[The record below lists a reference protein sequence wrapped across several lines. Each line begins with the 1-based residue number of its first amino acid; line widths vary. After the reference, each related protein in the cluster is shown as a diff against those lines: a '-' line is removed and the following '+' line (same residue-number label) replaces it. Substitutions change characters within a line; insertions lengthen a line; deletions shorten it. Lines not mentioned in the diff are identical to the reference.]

1 MILRLRKN
9 DWLFFVI
16 CLGLGFLA
24 EGSFLH
30 GKIGISYLVFITCFY
45 GVYFWRFR
53 SVPFVN
59 RKLGMLLIISIW
71 LLAASFFLKSNMI
84 LYALNILAIPL
95 LVLIQIV
102 LVVYPSGS
110 SWHKWPF
117 VKKIFETIWASF
129 VYVCRFLL
137 NGPRLAGKG
146 FDEKTTAVLK
156 RVLIGLLISLPLLF
170 VIMNLLIS
178 ADQQFGQLVGMLPRW
193 LSSIK
198 IGDGVFRTAAT
209 LIYALSIFG
218 LLQVTRKKGTPEEKP
233 AAEKEKSTSWDSIV
247 SLTVLVLL
255 NIVYLLFVIVQF
267 KYFFSETLQD
277 GYTYAEFA
285 RRGFFELLFV
295 AMLNLLI
302 ISTIITF
309 TDLGS
314 RVIRTV
320 IRGMLTLLVIF
331 SGIMLYSA
339 FIRLL
344 MYEEAYG
351 FTFTR
356 VLAHSF
362 MIFLLVILGYS
373 LMRIW
378 LEKLSLLR
386 FYIISS
392 IVFYTLI
399 NTAQLESFVVTQN
412 LERYKATGKI
422 DIYYLD
428 MLSYEGVEGLVR
440 LYQLNPDY
448 PELKQLLLNRKNE
461 LQAADTKWN
470 SINLSRKNAERLLFA
485 QDLN

>member
-9 DWLFFVI
+9 DWLFFII

-24 EGSFLH
+24 ERSFLH

-53 SVPFVN
+53 SIRFVN
-59 RKLGMLLIISIW
+59 RKLGMLLIISVW
-71 LLAASFFLKSNMI
+71 LLAASYFLKSNMI

-95 LVLIQIV
+95 LVLIQLV

-137 NGPRLAGKG
+137 NGPRLAGRG

-178 ADQQFGQLVGMLPRW
+178 ADQQFGELVGLLPRW
-193 LSSIK
+193 LSAIK
-198 IGDGVFRTAAT
+198 ISDGVFRAAAT
-209 LIYALSIFG
+209 LIYALTIFG
-218 LLQVTRKKGTPEEKP
+218 LLQVLRKKGTPEEKP
-233 AAEKEKSTSWDSIV
+233 AAETGKSVSLDSIV

-267 KYFFSETLQD
+267 KYFFSETLQA

-302 ISTIITF
+302 ISTVITF
-309 TDLGS
+309 TDLRS
-314 RVIRTV
+314 RAIGMI

-392 IVFYTLI
+392 IVFYTVI

-412 LERYKATGKI
+412 LERYKETGKI

-428 MLSYEGVEGLVR
+428 MLSYEGVEGLVK

-448 PELKQLLLNRKNE
+448 PELKQLLMMRKNE
-461 LQAADTKWN
+461 LQTAERKWN
-470 SINLSRKNAERLLFA
+470 SVNLSRKNAEQLLFA
-485 QDLN
+485 LDLD